1 MGIVTTKASQRRPIA
16 YEHRA
21 WQENKK
27 HWCLLALR
35 KMPWAL
41 YLAPQIEILQL
52 SKYKICIDCSF
63 VQELLSY
70 THHEYKLECS
80 SLLANFTDNRYWK
93 MGGYK
98 GMSSIIELT
107 DPIAKINRT
116 EKTIYYSFDFLQ
128 NSLHG
133 SHFYTS
139 TTSKRG
145 GDSMLRER
153 KPSEECDDN

>member
-1 MGIVTTKASQRRPIA
+1 MNINQNV
-16 YEHRA
+16 
-21 WQENKK
+21 
-27 HWCLLALR
+27 
-35 KMPWAL
+35 
-41 YLAPQIEILQL
+41 
-52 SKYKICIDCSF
+52 
-63 VQELLSY
+63 
-70 THHEYKLECS
+70 

-98 GMSSIIELT
+98 GMSSIIEFT
-107 DPIAKINRT
+107 DPIEKINRT
-116 EKTIYYSFDFLQ
+116 EKTIYYSFDFMQ